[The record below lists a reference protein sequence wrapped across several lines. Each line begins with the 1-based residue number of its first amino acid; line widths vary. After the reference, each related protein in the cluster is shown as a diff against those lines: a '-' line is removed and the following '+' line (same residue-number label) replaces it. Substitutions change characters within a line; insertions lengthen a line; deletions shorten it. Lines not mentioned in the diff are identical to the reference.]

1 MNTARL
7 RGLAWVSLVAVP
19 LLLAVIELFH
29 PWQFTADPGMSAFL
43 SHPHDGG
50 MPFNVIRY
58 FGPDWWFLMHMI
70 QTPLIVIIAFGL
82 LLLTDAF
89 GDTGAVRFNVVAW
102 VSRIATVVFMTY
114 YTVLDGIGGIGLGR
128 QLVVVQEMTDA
139 GTLTAQQADAV
150 RLFLDRMW
158 VDHWVGG
165 VGSFISLTGSWAVL
179 IAALSAGA
187 YLLLNRKATWLEV
200 ALLAAFG
207 WQLQIAHA
215 SYHGPLALAL
225 LASACALLLYRKRA
239 GIVR

>member
-1 MNTARL
+1 
-7 RGLAWVSLVAVP
+7 
-19 LLLAVIELFH
+19 
-29 PWQFTADPGMSAFL
+29 
-43 SHPHDGG
+43 
-50 MPFNVIRY
+50 
-58 FGPDWWFLMHMI
+58 
-70 QTPLIVIIAFGL
+70 
-82 LLLTDAF
+82 
-89 GDTGAVRFNVVAW
+89 VR
-102 VSRIATVVFMTY
+102 
-114 YTVLDGIGGIGLGR
+114 DGIGGIGLGR

-179 IAALSAGA
+179 VAALAAGA

-225 LASACALLLYRKRA
+225 LAAACALLLYRRRA